1 MRAVEVSLS
10 PSSLIIARLH
20 PGEELLESVRQ
31 LSRKYSISGGL
42 IVAIGGLKHLEVGV
56 YKQGKYDVQSFDA
69 GEGETIELTSAV
81 GSLALD
87 ETGAPSPH
95 IHVTAA
101 LPDHQPVSG
110 HLLKGVVSPLAEV
123 FIVSASGTLRRL
135 MDQSIGLPALTL

>member
-20 PGEELLESVRQ
+20 PGEE
-31 LSRKYSISGGL
+31 
-42 IVAIGGLKHLEVGV
+42 
-56 YKQGKYDVQSFDA
+56 
-69 GEGETIELTSAV
+69 
-81 GSLALD
+81 
-87 ETGAPSPH
+87 
-95 IHVTAA
+95 
-101 LPDHQPVSG
+101 QPVSG